1 MSSNIMVIVDCG
13 CLDRMLNTGSR
24 LTLKQL
30 IISFHFH
37 LSFNKITDK
46 TLLQNE

>member
-24 LTLKQL
+24 TLKQL

-37 LSFNKITDK
+37 LRFNKITDK